1 VWKVYYGDV
10 PRAPNFRKVR
20 STLEAAAKFKQQ
32 YSSQPNVDAA
42 EAHPAVDAIL
52 GANPF
57 VGLDAQQIAGGLGMI
72 LLRAM
77 SRPDLIAGRAVE
89 LTAELTRIIAGNSEV
104 EPEKGDR
111 RFTDPAWTDNP
122 LYRRWMQ
129 AYLAWRAAV
138 RKTAVDSSPDWKRA
152 ELEHF
157 LVTLLTEALAPTNT
171 LPGNPAA
178 LKRTFETGGVNLARG
193 LRNFLG
199 DLWNNGGMP
208 SQVDKRPFEVGKNI
222 GISPGAVVHRGE
234 LYELIQYGPSTNR
247 VYERPLILVPPQI
260 NRFYIMDLAPRRSF
274 TEYAV
279 AHGIQFF
286 MVSWRNPN
294 PANRAWGLDEYV
306 GACKEATE
314 IACEITGSRDCNLIG
329 LCAGGITSSLLL
341 GHLAA
346 SERRDGHS
354 RPGRINSATLLVTML
369 DTSLPSMVGM
379 FATEELVD
387 AAIRR
392 SEAKGVLDG
401 SDMARVFAWLR
412 PNDLVW
418 NYWVNNYLMGNDP
431 APFDILFWNSDST
444 NLPAA
449 LHAGFLKLMLR
460 NSLTRPGDIE
470 VLGTPVDLR
479 RVDCDM
485 YLLAGTT
492 DHICAWRACYRST
505 RMFGGRTEFVLSSSG
520 HVQSLV
526 NPPGNFKSNYFV
538 NPVLD
543 QDPDVWLRG
552 ATETKG
558 TWWDH
563 WIAWL
568 SKRSGS
574 EREAPTA
581 LGSRKYHA
589 VDAAPGRY
597 VLEH

>member
-1 VWKVYYGDV
+1 M
-10 PRAPNFRKVR
+10 
-20 STLEAAAKFKQQ
+20 EAAAKFKQQ
-32 YSSQPNVDAA
+32 YSFQPTA
-42 EAHPAVDAIL
+42 EAADGHPAVDAIL

-72 LLRAM
+72 LLRAV
-77 SRPDLIAGRAVE
+77 SRPDLIAVQAMQ
-89 LTAELTRIIAGNSEV
+89 LTAELTRIITGASEI

-111 RFTDPAWTDNP
+111 RFTDPAWADNP
-122 LYRRWMQ
+122 FYRRLMQ
-129 AYLAWRAAV
+129 TYLAWRAAM
-138 RKTAVDSSPDWKRA
+138 RKTAVESSPDWKRT
-152 ELEHF
+152 ELERF
-157 LVTLLTEALAPTNT
+157 LITLLTEALAPTNT
-171 LPGNPAA
+171 LAGNPAA
-178 LKRTFETGGVNLARG
+178 LKRTFETGGVNLVRG
-193 LRNFLG
+193 MRNFLS
-199 DLWNNGGMP
+199 DLWSNGGMP
-208 SQVDKRPFEVGKNI
+208 SQVDKRAFEVGKNI
-222 GISPGAVVHRGE
+222 AVSPGAVVHRGE
-234 LYELIQYGPSTNR
+234 LYELIQYRPTTPR

-260 NRFYIMDLAPRRSF
+260 NRFYIMDLAPKRSF

-286 MVSWRNPN
+286 TVSWRNPK
-294 PANRAWGLDEYV
+294 PANRNWGLDQYV
-306 GACKEATE
+306 AACKEAAG
-314 IACEITGSRDCNLIG
+314 IACEITGSGDCNLIG

-346 SERRDGHS
+346 GARRNGRS
-354 RPGRINSATLLVTML
+354 RPGQVNSATLLVTML
-369 DTSLPSMVGM
+369 DSSLPSMVGM
-379 FATEELVD
+379 FTTEELVA

-392 SEAKGVLDG
+392 SAAKGVLDG
-401 SDMARVFAWLR
+401 SDMARIFAWLR

-449 LHAGFLKLMLR
+449 LHAGFLNLMLR
-460 NSLTRPGDIE
+460 NSSTRPGDIE
-470 VLGTPVDLR
+470 VLGTPIDLR
-479 RVDCDM
+479 RVDCDI

-505 RMFGGRTEFVLSSSG
+505 WLFGGHTEFVLSSSG

-538 NPVLD
+538 NPVLED
-543 QDPDVWLRG
+543 DPDAWLQG

-568 SKRSGS
+568 TKRSGS
-574 EREAPTA
+574 EREAPAA
-581 LGSRKYHA
+581 LGSESHPPS
-589 VDAAPGRY
+589 DPAPGRY

>member
-1 VWKVYYGDV
+1 M
-10 PRAPNFRKVR
+10 
-20 STLEAAAKFKQQ
+20 EAATKIKPQ
-32 YSSQPNVDAA
+32 YSYQPHADAA
-42 EAHPAVDAIL
+42 ADVHPAVDAIL

-57 VGLDAQQIAGGLGMI
+57 VGLDPRQMMGGLGMI
-72 LLRAM
+72 LMRMA
-77 SRPDLIAGRAVE
+77 SRPDLIAGQAVE
-89 LTAELTRIIAGNSEV
+89 LTAELMRIIAGASEI
-104 EPEKGDR
+104 EPDKGDR
-111 RFTDPAWTDNP
+111 RFADPSWSDNP

-129 AYLAWRAAV
+129 AYLAWRASM
-138 RKTAVDSSPDWKRA
+138 RKTAVDSSPDWKRT
-152 ELEHF
+152 ELERF
-157 LVTLLTEALAPTNT
+157 LITLLTEALAPTNT

-193 LRNFLG
+193 LRNFLS

-222 GISPGAVVHRGE
+222 GVSPGAVVHRGE
-234 LYELIQYGPSTNR
+234 LYELIQYGPTTAK

-260 NRFYIMDLAPRRSF
+260 NRFYIMDLAPKRSF

-286 MVSWRNPN
+286 TVSWRNPT
-294 PANRAWGLDEYV
+294 PANRGWGLNEYV
-306 GACKEATE
+306 AACKEATE
-314 IACEITGSRDCNLIG
+314 VACEITGSRDCNVLG
-329 LCAGGITSSLLL
+329 LCAGGITSSLML

-346 SERRDGHS
+346 AEGRNG
-354 RPGRINSATLLVTML
+354 RPGVGRVNSATLLVTML

-379 FATEELVD
+379 FTTEELVD

-392 SEAKGVLDG
+392 SADNGVLDG
-401 SDMARVFAWLR
+401 SDMARIFAWLR

-449 LHAGFLKLMLR
+449 LHAGFLNLMLR
-460 NSLTRPGDIE
+460 NSLTKQGDIE
-470 VLGTPVDLR
+470 VLGTPIDLR

-492 DHICAWRACYRST
+492 DHICAWRACYEST
-505 RMFGGRTEFVLSSSG
+505 RLFGGDIEFVLSSSG

-526 NPPGNFKSNYFV
+526 NPPGNFKANYFV
-538 NPVLD
+538 NPVLEA
-543 QDPDVWLRG
+543 DPDTWLRG

-563 WIAWL
+563 WIEWL
-568 SKRSGS
+568 TKRSGV
-574 EREAPTA
+574 ERSAPET
-581 LGSRKYHA
+581 LGSENYPA
-589 VDAAPGRY
+589 LDAAPGRY
-597 VLEH
+597 VLQH